1 MIVVFCISQ
10 KQSDSGNVLM
20 LPRISSP
27 SYRQI
32 FLLSLMWETK
42 EAYVG
47 KRFELFHIQ
56 IRKRK
61 HSVPFLISISETKTK
76 LCKKNVK
83 RYIPS
88 IEGHYINDKVP

>member
-1 MIVVFCISQ
+1 
-10 KQSDSGNVLM
+10 
-20 LPRISSP
+20 
-27 SYRQI
+27 
-32 FLLSLMWETK
+32 MWETK

-61 HSVPFLISISETKTK
+61 HSVPFLITISETKTK
-76 LCKKNVK
+76 LCKKKKSVK

-88 IEGHYINDKVP
+88 IEGHYINAKVP